1 MPEYKIFSISE
12 CVNSVVDPL
21 SKDTL
26 KKGLTIKVKMDGS
39 MPDYVSGDY
48 DSFLQVISRLLRNAI
63 RVTDFGEVSLSV
75 DLENYNPNEPSNSL
89 FFHVAIGD
97 SGKNIS
103 NIDIPD
109 LFLPFNR
116 PGTENELSDNLD
128 LDLAICRQLVERAGG
143 GIWVEARGESTK
155 GSVVHFSFKLAAV
168 NVESGPPFSWK
179 S

>member
-1 MPEYKIFSISE
+1 VITPSPFFIEKLLINTFAKLGRSPINIMSSSE
-12 CVNSVVDPL
+12 NDHAL
-21 SKDTL
+21 
-26 KKGLTIKVKMDGS
+26 I
-39 MPDYVSGDY
+39 
-48 DSFLQVISRLLRNAI
+48 
-63 RVTDFGEVSLSV
+63 GEVSLSV

-89 FFHVAIGD
+89 FFHVTIGD
-97 SGKNIS
+97 SGNNIS

-116 PGTENELSDNLD
+116 PGTENELPDNLD

-168 NVESGPPFSWK
+168 NVESGPPFSWQ